1 METDNNKKNAGEE
14 KKEPIASAVQKVT
27 FQKNETAVCCGGRC
41 GFNFG
46 RLFLGIILL
55 AVGLFYLGRNTG
67 IIPDSYN
74 INIWMLWPVFII
86 YFGLSMIGSRSWLA
100 TLAGAVATFII
111 LAIVMMAVFMGNI
124 NNFGTARNIIT
135 VPVNIARDADAVS
148 GVINIKSGAG
158 KIYMAGGANGFIEG
172 SLMTN
177 FTDLNQNY
185 SIQNGIETVNLEIA
199 GGQMAGQWN
208 WPGMMSN
215 YANDF
220 DLKVNS
226 QMPLSLYLTSGAADI
241 NIDASDIMLERV
253 ELNTGAARANL
264 TMGDKVNNSSVK
276 IDAGVSDIKIH
287 VPQSVGVKL
296 NIDGGLNSKKLD
308 KFNQI
313 DEKNYESENYSST
326 GKKLNIEADLGVSG
340 IEIDWL

>member
-1 METDNNKKNAGEE
+1 METDNSKKAGEE
-14 KKEPIASAVQKVT
+14 KMVTTLPVAEKIISQKKEDS
-27 FQKNETAVCCGGRC
+27 VCCGGRC

-55 AVGLFYLGRNTG
+55 VVGLFYLGRNMG

-74 INIWMLWPVFII
+74 INIWMLWPVLII
-86 YFGLSMIGSRSWLA
+86 YFGLSMIGSRSWLS

-111 LAIVMMAVFMGNI
+111 LVIVMMAVFMGNI
-124 NNFGTARNIIT
+124 NNFDTARNVII
-135 VPVNIARDADAVS
+135 VPVNIARDANAVS

-158 KIYMAGGANGFIEG
+158 KVYLTGGASGLVEG

-177 FTDLNQNY
+177 FADLNQNY
-185 SIQNGIETVNLEIA
+185 SVQNGIETANLEIA
-199 GGQMAGQWN
+199 GGQMGGQWN
-208 WPGMMSN
+208 WPRMMSN

-226 QMPLSLYLTSGAADI
+226 QIPLSLYLTSGAADI
-241 NIDASDIMLERV
+241 NIDASDIMLERA

-264 TMGDKVNNSSVK
+264 TMGDKVNNSSIK

-287 VPQSVGVKL
+287 VPQNVGVKL

-308 KFNQI
+308 KFIQI
-313 DEKNYESENYSST
+313 DEKNYESENYSAT
-326 GKKLNIEADLGVSG
+326 DKKLNIEADLGVSG
-340 IEIDWL
+340 IGIDWR